1 MCFGYV
7 LGTSSASAQPD
18 YNDGDLAG
26 AIKEILSMEK
36 DELIKFKEY
45 FVECHNDNI
54 EKSEVIQHRCNVARD
69 NYELEFASDRAVDR
83 IIRDYNLMTRYVR
96 LSSNGGPVMEENA
109 KIIKRMVVMNRD
121 IKRTINARFIT
132 VRQGHSR

>member
-1 MCFGYV
+1 
-7 LGTSSASAQPD
+7 
-18 YNDGDLAG
+18 
-26 AIKEILSMEK
+26 MEK